1 MSDNF
6 VNKNIRVRPTS
17 AYVANEETSSRMSHG
32 SPHRDDEHF
41 KFDQMVNIEMEEQRN
56 LIKEKLKDKV
66 GRGVSVR
73 TKKHCGRRKPRRRT
87 RRNEED
93 IKILI

>member
-17 AYVANEETSSRMSHG
+17 AYVAADETSSRMSHG

-41 KFDQMVNIEMEEQRN
+41 KFD
-56 LIKEKLKDKV
+56 
-66 GRGVSVR
+66 
-73 TKKHCGRRKPRRRT
+73 
-87 RRNEED
+87 
-93 IKILI
+93 